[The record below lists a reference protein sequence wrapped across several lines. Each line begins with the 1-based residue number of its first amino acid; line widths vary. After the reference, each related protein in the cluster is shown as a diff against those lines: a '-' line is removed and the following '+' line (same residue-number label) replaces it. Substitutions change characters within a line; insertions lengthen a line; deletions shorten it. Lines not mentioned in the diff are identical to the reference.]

1 MSRGAG
7 PDIVLP
13 SISNTP
19 SWHGHRNCFTSSPQ
33 FIPQPRCGQFVE
45 NTFSELSS
53 RRTTHTDPIT
63 NPSNIFHAS
72 IFEEVMVIFLGMP
85 TGKSSN
91 LPTLI
96 KSSSPYTVSFSHGC
110 IASPTTG
117 ATTPAASV
125 PPMAWDAIFRNFL
138 LLLLLDF
145 STFLPLYIGMNQ

>member
-7 PDIVLP
+7 PDIFLP

-19 SWHGHRNCFTSSPQ
+19 SWQGHKNCFTSSAE
-33 FIPQPRCGQFVE
+33 FIPEKRGGQFVE

-53 RRTTHTDPIT
+53 CRTTHTEPMT
-63 NPSNIFHAS
+63 NPSKIFHAS

-125 PPMAWDAIFRNFL
+125 PQ
-138 LLLLLDF
+138 
-145 STFLPLYIGMNQ
+145 IGRASCRERV